1 MTGAEEAQQLVDDV
15 LVVAEH
21 LGFAWPPLVPAAA
34 VTKALVDGGF
44 ALFFRHARAALEQ
57 QQAAAAAA
65 GVTAAEAQ
73 AVTSAAERL
82 RRICPECAEA
92 IAVAIGRRTTTTGPA
107 APAAPLAPA
116 R

>member
-1 MTGAEEAQQLVDDV
+1 MTSAEVAQELADDV

-34 VTKALVDGGF
+34 ITKALVDGGF

-57 QQAAAAAA
+57 QQAAAQAA
-65 GVTAAEAQ
+65 GVAAAEAQ
-73 AVTSAAERL
+73 AVTSSTARL

-92 IAVAIGRRTTTTGPA
+92 IAAAVIGG
-107 APAAPLAPA
+107 A
-116 R
+116 RKP